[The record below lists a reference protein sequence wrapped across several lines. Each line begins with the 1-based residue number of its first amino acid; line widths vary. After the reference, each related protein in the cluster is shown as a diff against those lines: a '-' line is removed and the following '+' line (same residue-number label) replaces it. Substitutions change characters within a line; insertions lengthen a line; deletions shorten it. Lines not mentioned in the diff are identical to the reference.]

1 MTNAHTIDLSGADA
15 PDYVSAAA
23 MNPPRT
29 IVGAINAPLSS
40 WPSNVAWDGKTGADG
55 GSIYIYAK
63 NKRGTGKLTITVSG
77 GDGGR
82 GQDGR
87 RGNSGT
93 AQTWLFPVE
102 HGEDGGNGGKG
113 GEGGD
118 AGEIIINSMTNPSNI
133 IQSTTSA
140 GGSGGGGGRGGRGGR
155 GATSSWPGW
164 PFYLT
169 NARRGDNGA
178 RGARGVS
185 GTTIPAD
192 TNTLTNSGDFYR
204 SIPITGNH
212 LQRALN
218 AEMHKIMLA
227 RYQTGSDKW
236 NKIKNSVGWIKD
248 IASANG
254 YDIVHQRCTYLLRLC
269 DQFQPQAR
277 LSSQTQISKSAI
289 KKHIDEL
296 KSVAEQAVTITP
308 SDINDRIQ
316 DSQLL
321 KDHSHYARA
330 FNHIATQFNKS
341 KGRYDNE
348 KVDAALLGTTL
359 TIESTI
365 TSFLSS
371 KFSSKLSSKITSLA
385 RGKSYVATA
394 LDTVGTGGTVAVDTA
409 EILGELAVSA
419 EAAPILGLVV
429 AEQLVQPSIEEVAVK
444 VIGGSVMSELNK
456 VWGNL
461 FDDIEEALS
470 NSERINQARAMDQ
483 KRTGSNRNSRIKKD
497 EKLQKTL
504 LPSSRKEYLRRGR
517 RDRPL
522 VGQEDSEPPKP
533 QPYELTG
540 KYIGVLDKLEPIETE
555 NSNQVVVTFDAIL
568 VEFTVPKGQTTI
580 SINNLDSEQQMELFS
595 TLGVYRDPFSELSS
609 FFITTTVNSGS
620 INENQVG
627 KWFEFDCEF
636 GEGTGDAVV
645 ITPIIALND
654 IFMPKYMASLDT
666 DDDISVTVTSIKQL
680 NTGLEAKIILELG
693 LDNSLTTVKKRQVA
707 ENTPTYCGHTQPYC
721 GDAQYPYVVSRVE
734 VANVGQGSC
743 NLLYT
748 LGHNNRPAAVY
759 DLGYGKGK
767 LTGEAEENL
776 INKIVQAHSIVISHW
791 DLDHYRYLLRNPQRI
806 LAVSKYVT
814 APVFGS
820 NAGVSVKRA
829 VRSIRDYHRRLIDAN
844 TGFVPFSGAVVC
856 NIDMRTTTT
865 ATGRNKNNVGA
876 LTVSLLDYNCNSL
889 MLMPGD
895 ASYAHVPNQH
905 KFGQYN
911 PLQNSPS
918 LKYLVATHHG
928 STRNIQPIPQPL
940 QNNFFSAVMYSYG
953 QNNRYGHSQTT
964 AQPLYQQQGWNAA
977 PQNTVGTANGL
988 YVILD
993 LDRTNLNPPHRF

>member
-1 MTNAHTIDLSGADA
+1 MA
-15 PDYVSAAA
+15 
-23 MNPPRT
+23 RT
-29 IVGAINAPLSS
+29 
-40 WPSNVAWDGKTGADG
+40 VACRYRY
-55 GSIYIYAK
+55 S
-63 NKRGTGKLTITVSG
+63 
-77 GDGGR
+77 
-82 GQDGR
+82 
-87 RGNSGT
+87 
-93 AQTWLFPVE
+93 
-102 HGEDGGNGGKG
+102 
-113 GEGGD
+113 
-118 AGEIIINSMTNPSNI
+118 
-133 IQSTTSA
+133 
-140 GGSGGGGGRGGRGGR
+140 
-155 GATSSWPGW
+155 GW

-178 RGARGVS
+178 RGARGAS
-185 GTTIPAD
+185 GTMIPAD
-192 TNTLTNSGDFYR
+192 MNTLTNSGDFYR

-254 YDIVHQRCTYLLRLC
+254 YDIVDQRCTYLLGLC
-269 DQFQPQAR
+269 NQFQPQAQ
-277 LSSQTQISKSAI
+277 LSLQTQISKSAI
-289 KKHIDEL
+289 KKHIDDL

-341 KGRYDNE
+341 KERYDNE
-348 KVDAALLGTTL
+348 KVDATLLGTTL
-359 TIESTI
+359 SIGSTI

-394 LDTVGTGGTVAVDTA
+394 LDTVGTRGTVAVDTA

-483 KRTGSNRNSRIKKD
+483 KRTGSNRNSRVKKD
-497 EKLQKTL
+497 ENLRKTSP
-504 LPSSRKEYLRRGR
+504 PSNRKPYLRRGR
-517 RDRPL
+517 RNRPR

-540 KYIGVLDKLEPIETE
+540 KYIGVLDKFEPVETE

-580 SINNLDSEQQMELFS
+580 SINNLSSEQQIELFS
-595 TLGVYRDPFSELSS
+595 TLGVYREPFSELPS
-609 FFITTTVNSGS
+609 FFITTTVTVNNR
-620 INENQVG
+620 NENEDLVG

-636 GEGTGDAVV
+636 GAGTGDAAV

-654 IFMPKYMASLDT
+654 NFWPKFMASLDT
-666 DDDISVTVTSIKQL
+666 DDDISVTVTSIRPL
-680 NTGLEAKIILELG
+680 NNPSLEAKIILVLG
-693 LDNSLTTVKKRQVA
+693 LDNSLTTVKKRQVT
-707 ENTPTYCGHTQPYC
+707 ENTPTYCGRTQPNC
-721 GDAQYPYVVSRVE
+721 GDAQHPYVVSRVE

-748 LGHNNRPAAVY
+748 LGHDDRPAAVY

-776 INKIVQAHSIVISHW
+776 INKIAQAHSIVISHW
-791 DLDHYRYLLRNPQRI
+791 DLDHYRYLLRNPQI
-806 LAVSKYVT
+806 YANSSNINTVT

-820 NAGVSVKRA
+820 NTGVSVKRA
-829 VRSIRDYHRRLIDAN
+829 VRSIRDHLRLIGTN
-844 TGFVPFSGAVVC
+844 TGFIPFSGAVVC

-865 ATGRNKNNVGA
+865 TTGRSK
-876 LTVSLLDYNCNSL
+876 
-889 MLMPGD
+889 
-895 ASYAHVPNQH
+895 
-905 KFGQYN
+905 K
-911 PLQNSPS
+911 
-918 LKYLVATHHG
+918 
-928 STRNIQPIPQPL
+928 
-940 QNNFFSAVMYSYG
+940 
-953 QNNRYGHSQTT
+953 
-964 AQPLYQQQGWNAA
+964 
-977 PQNTVGTANGL
+977 
-988 YVILD
+988 
-993 LDRTNLNPPHRF
+993 